1 MYLRDRKY
9 LTYDVVKNH
18 IFYVFKDEPQVKK
31 YLKKY
36 KKDKIL
42 SPKEMGYLL
51 EYFTT
56 PFRQYELPKI
66 NFEMYYK
73 YAKKY
78 EDINV
83 ILSKEL
89 RDND

>member
-9 LTYDVVKNH
+9 LNYDVVKNH

-36 KKDKIL
+36 KKEKTL
-42 SPKEMGYLL
+42 PPKEMGYLL

-56 PFRQYELPKI
+56 PFRQYDLPKI
-66 NFEMYYK
+66 NFEMYYE
-73 YAKKY
+73 YTKKY
-78 EDINV
+78 EDVNV
-83 ILSKEL
+83 ILPKEL
-89 RDND
+89 RNNG